1 MTPHRLKVR
10 AAMRR
15 YGQSQSPDQ
24 IQNTLVQTG
33 TSSADRLTPAAEIG
47 KFQQFDAESG
57 KYVFNSPT
65 SSVQVAAS
73 QMLSNG
79 RLGMGQKV
87 LLSQGTADFIPA

>member
-1 MTPHRLKVR
+1 MKPYKLGLQ

-15 YGQSQSPDQ
+15 YGQSQSDSN
-24 IQNTLVQTG
+24 IQNKI
-33 TSSADRLTPAAEIG
+33 TPVAVEANRIPPVAEIG
-47 KFQQFDAESG
+47 KFQQFNAESG
-57 KYVFNSPT
+57 KYMFNSPT

-79 RLGMGQKV
+79 RLGKGQRV

>member
-1 MTPHRLKVR
+1 MTSHRLKVR

-15 YGQSQSPDQ
+15 YGQSQSPYQ
-24 IQNTLVQTG
+24 IQNILAQTG

-47 KFQQFDAESG
+47 KFQQFDAEAG
-57 KYVFNSPT
+57 RYVFSSST
-65 SSVQVAAS
+65 QSVQIAPS

-79 RLGMGQKV
+79 RLGKGQRV